1 MGASYPLRSTFFVSV
16 ISMHP
21 GACVMAKGGL
31 EFMTTA
37 WGVTPQAQKTGTSP
51 SWISTG
57 SPKSGFEMSS
67 MPMTDGSPMCSGA
80 LCN

>member
-1 MGASYPLRSTFFVSV
+1 
-16 ISMHP
+16 
-21 GACVMAKGGL
+21 MAKGGL

-51 SWISTG
+51 SWISTW
-57 SPKSGFEMSS
+57 SPNTYFKMSS

-80 LCN
+80 PCTLGMAPEICTAFTTWL